1 MHKTIARLA
10 AAASLLLGLQ
20 LGLRPALAQA
30 APASATAGTSAPADE
45 YFGRLRM
52 SVLGI
57 RNELAELRAAA
68 RTQNDARSLMHSTAL
83 VENAIV
89 DWESKYPGDPWLPRS
104 IYGLYTVYSAI
115 GTPDAAVQ
123 ARHDTRW
130 LLRRYASSQYARDV
144 ADAPARQAAS
154 PYRPGTGQ
162 ATIRQAAST
171 TRQATPELQ
180 PLPLPG
186 AIAVLASPTARFAAA
201 SDPNSPFDLLQ
212 GAPVG
217 PQAREVGSG
226 AVVGV
231 VVDYR
236 THRPIAGAVVLIS
249 PQRSADMSPV
259 DGSGAQ
265 TTVTG
270 PDGSFAVTNLAR
282 SFGPLSFGGAR
293 YADPEFVAVYPPRGS
308 GYVGF
313 HGIVDVAPG
322 TTSSMKLVALVAPS
336 AGDYRWLARVN
347 GLRARF
353 AKPPLHFDSGLI
365 VAAQHWAN
373 TMASRGIYQHH
384 CPAALAGCRTARQYE
399 IAGSMLLSGQN
410 IAARQPPTTW
420 QAIESGI
427 DAEIRNCPAGGWQIC
442 PYREDTGHV
451 INLLSASHWIGLAV
465 AVDGK
470 SFDAGIYGDTMDYFD
485 EELL

>member
-20 LGLRPALAQA
+20 LGLRPALAHTTLA
-30 APASATAGTSAPADE
+30 TASARASAPADE
-45 YFGRLRM
+45 YFGRLRI

-57 RNELAELRAAA
+57 RNELADLRAAA

-104 IYGLYTVYSAI
+104 VYGLYTVYSAI
-115 GTPDAAVQ
+115 DTPDAAVQ
-123 ARHDTRW
+123 ARHDIRW
-130 LLRRYASSQYARDV
+130 LLRRYASSQYAREV
-144 ADAPARQAAS
+144 ADRSAPAR
-154 PYRPGTGQ
+154 
-162 ATIRQAAST
+162 
-171 TRQATPELQ
+171 ATPKLQ
-180 PLPLPG
+180 PLPLPA
-186 AIAVLASPTARFAAA
+186 AIAAPASPTASFAAA
-201 SDPNSPFDLLQ
+201 SDPNSPLGLLR
-212 GAPVG
+212 GL
-217 PQAREVGSG
+217 EVGSG

-236 THRPIAGAVVLIS
+236 THRPIAGAVVVIS

-270 PDGSFAVTNLAR
+270 ADGSFAVTNLAR

-313 HGIVDVAPG
+313 HGIVEVAPG
-322 TTSSMKLVALVAPS
+322 TESSMKRIALVAPS
-336 AGDYRWLARVN
+336 AGDYRWLAGVN

-353 AKPPLHFDSGLI
+353 AKSPLHFDSGLI

-373 TMASRGIYQHH
+373 YMASRGIYQHH
-384 CPAALAGCRTARQYE
+384 CPTALAGCQTARQYE
-399 IAGSMLLSGQN
+399 IAGGMLLSGQN

-427 DAEIRNCPAGGWQIC
+427 NAEIRNCPAGNWQIC

-470 SFDAGIYGDTMDYFD
+470 SFDAGIYGNTMDYFD